1 MVTISFTVLPLAGD
15 TIDTSGADLSPLSSS
30 QDQNSNNA
38 KNIAKDLMPEIY
50 IKQNYNIAI

>member
-1 MVTISFTVLPLAGD
+1 MLPLAGD